1 MDDVIFLAVAV
12 IFFAVALAY
21 VVACA
26 RLGGSEQGGW
36 NSPASGEELRTINRC
51 KPGG

>member
-26 RLGGSEQGGW
+26 RLESR
-36 NSPASGEELRTINRC
+36 SSNR
-51 KPGG
+51 PGLV

>member
-26 RLGGSEQGGW
+26 RLGGSEQ
-36 NSPASGEELRTINRC
+36 
-51 KPGG
+51 